1 MSFTNTT
8 LKSPLLNPFKAV
20 SSEIEY
26 KINDLTERV
35 KSLGCS
41 GLEKLRSLKPVS
53 REFKQKFA
61 SPDGIAQ
68 EYIYTNGL
76 RVFNVH
82 DKKNKRTSVELII
95 QLPQAHEKIAGTNHF
110 LEHMLVTNPLN
121 SLKKDIVTWA
131 SENGVIC
138 NAGTSND
145 KMLFSFSLAP
155 DKLKMVLKFLANLYQ
170 EKSIEYDPKILEGER
185 DVIQKERQGYE
196 NNPAWALGLK
206 IGEFFKGKGHYSSKN
221 ILGTKQ
227 DISEISQEH
236 LEEVRKRFNIAESTL
251 VITTPSSYLADASIH
266 ECFKD
271 IKPKEF
277 KNERTPV
284 KYSQL
289 SSEAK
294 QVFKHHDLSDSLS
307 QLFYPNPE
315 KLLKSK
321 LSKLDKERLT
331 VALLFTMFIGDDS
344 RLRKEFNKQKIN
356 VGSVG
361 INFDNEDRGALN
373 LSINKTDKKYFPKVL
388 PIVHQQLKRIAAEG
402 LNLEELNLVKK
413 MVENGKEVTKENPAS
428 QYQAAIGTAI
438 NKEHESWLDFTPNQV
453 MKDFWNKIT
462 KDQESLNAFNEQL
475 KEFLDIYF
483 LSAKSKTV
491 ETHCDNK
498 SNVGN
503 FSSDNMQVGEMRTQ
517 NHYERPAI
525 KFSQK
530 PDFIRLP
537 VGLASMKKLDECSYL
552 VKDKEANLVRVYVLN
567 KNGMGRLPD
576 SILNSNNPGLI
587 LKETY
592 KQETLNNLAESLFI
606 ETLGAEASLS
616 PENIDKVT
624 KNLWVRF
631 DLVTEANILG
641 FWMSGVKKGAV
652 EMLGLVKQIFASP
665 ALLSDKLDVK
675 SRVQEEFDHAIERYT
690 KNLLE
695 KKQDRDS
702 LLDREFKNA
711 IFASDPERQ
720 SLDIDS
726 KIKILKSINLDDVRK
741 FFKENYIFDEN
752 LKILLNDVAVDSGLN
767 SSAVTDT
774 LTQLNRDKMKAKE
787 PYEYKV
793 LEVPSSRKIVMSSNL
808 DKSSASIMIGN
819 LTEDLRGLSKEDRML
834 LGLSIG
840 VLCGDPMTSRLGAR
854 LREKGIYHWGL
865 DFQLPSEN
873 LGKVTVPQ
881 KAFSINCHCNPSQVD
896 EIEQVINT
904 TLKEYLANGP
914 KPEELAQAQ
923 HGLAESVGD
932 GLKNIEA
939 RYAFFRETFKINK
952 PPSAE
957 IKALNRPYR
966 DMERAKDL
974 LKMVIK
980 PDNFIEVVDIPKSAQ
995 GFNNIV
1001 KTSKAKALAA

>member
-1 MSFTNTT
+1 M
-8 LKSPLLNPFKAV
+8 
-20 SSEIEY
+20 
-26 KINDLTERV
+26 
-35 KSLGCS
+35 
-41 GLEKLRSLKPVS
+41 
-53 REFKQKFA
+53 
-61 SPDGIAQ
+61 
-68 EYIYTNGL
+68 
-76 RVFNVH
+76 FNVH
-82 DKKNKRTSVELII
+82 DKKIKRTSIQLSI
-95 QLPQAHEKIAGTNHF
+95 QLPQTHEKIAGTNHF

-131 SENGVIC
+131 SENGVAC
-138 NAGTSND
+138 DAGTSNE
-145 KMLFSFSLAP
+145 KMFFSFSLAP

-170 EKSIEYDPKILEGER
+170 EKPLGYDPKILEGER

-196 NNPAWALGLK
+196 NNPAWALGFK
-206 IGEFFKGKGHYSSKN
+206 IAEFFKGKGHYSSKN
-221 ILGTKQ
+221 ILGTKK

-236 LEEVRKRFNIAESTL
+236 LEEARKRFNIAESTL
-251 VITTPSSYLADASIH
+251 VITSPSSYLADASIH

-271 IKPKEF
+271 IKPKES

-284 KYSQL
+284 KYLQL

-294 QVFKHHDLSDSLS
+294 QVFKHHDLSDSLN
-307 QLFYPNPE
+307 QVFYPNPE

-321 LSKLDKERLT
+321 LSTLDKQRFT
-331 VALLFTMFIGDDS
+331 GTLLLSMFNGNDS
-344 RLRKEFNKQKIN
+344 RLRQEFNKQKIN

-373 LSINKTDKKYFPKVL
+373 LNINRTDKKYFSKVL
-388 PIVHQQLKRIAAEG
+388 PIIHQQLQKIAAEG

-413 MVENGKEVTKENPAS
+413 MVENGQQITKENPAS
-428 QYQAAIGTAI
+428 QYQAAIQAAI
-438 NKEHESWLDFTPNQV
+438 SQEHEHWLDFTPDKE

-483 LSAKSKTV
+483 LSAKSKTL
-491 ETHCDNK
+491 ETHCDNN

-503 FSSDNMQVGEMRTQ
+503 FSSENMQVGEMRTQ
-517 NHYERPAI
+517 SHYERPAVEPL
-525 KFSQK
+525 QK

-537 VGLASMKKLDECSYL
+537 AGLASMNKLDERSYL

-567 KNGMGRLPD
+567 KNGMGRLSD
-576 SILNSNNPGLI
+576 TVLNSNNPDLI
-587 LKETY
+587 SKETY
-592 KQETLNNLAESLFI
+592 KQEILESLAESLFT

-616 PENIDKVT
+616 PEGMDKTAKHLGVS
-624 KNLWVRF
+624 F
-631 DLVTEANILG
+631 DFGTGAKILS
-641 FWMSGVKKGAV
+641 FSMSGVKKGAV

-665 ALLSDKLDVK
+665 ALLSEKPEVK
-675 SRVQEEFDHAIERYT
+675 SRVREKFDYAIEEYT

-695 KKQDRDS
+695 TKQDRDF
-702 LLDREFKNA
+702 LLDREFRNA
-711 IFASDPERQ
+711 LFASDPERQ

-726 KIKILKSINLDDVRK
+726 QIQILKSINLDDVRK

-752 LKILLNDVAVDSGLN
+752 LKILLNDVAVDSSLN
-767 SSAVTDT
+767 SDAVTDT
-774 LTQLNRDKMKAKE
+774 LMQLNPSKVKAKE

-793 LEVPSSRKIVMSSNL
+793 LEVPSQKKIVMTSNL
-808 DKSSASIMIGN
+808 DKSSASIMMGN
-819 LTEDLRGLSKEDRML
+819 LTEDLRGLSKEDRIL
-834 LGLSIG
+834 LTLSLNALHG
-840 VLCGDPMTSRLGAR
+840 GMTSGLGAR

-896 EIEQVINT
+896 EIKQVIST
-904 TLKEYLANGP
+904 TLKEYLADGP

-923 HGLAESVGD
+923 HALIESVAD
-932 GLKNIEA
+932 GLKNIQG
-939 RYAFFRETFKINK
+939 RYNLFREAFKTNK

-957 IKALNRPYR
+957 IKAFNRSYR
-966 DMERAKDL
+966 HMQPRAKEL

-995 GFNNIV
+995 GLNNIV
-1001 KTSKAKALAA
+1001 KTSKDKALAA